1 MKILV
6 LNCGSSS
13 LKYQVLDMTNEELI
27 AKGLV
32 ERIGIDGSIISH
44 EKIGNDKV
52 KNEIPMKDHTAAI
65 SQVIKMVSD
74 PKEGAVKDISEIA
87 AVGHRVVHAGENYA
101 KSVLIT
107 DEVIQALEA
116 CVPLAPLHNPANLT
130 GINVCKDLLPEVPM
144 VAVFDTAFHQTMPP
158 EAYIYALP
166 YKYYEDYS
174 VRRYGFHGT
183 SHFFVSQEAAKFLSK
198 DINDL
203 KLITCHLGNGAS
215 VTAIK
220 NGKSVATSMGFTPLE
235 GVAMGTRAGNI
246 DPAIIDY
253 LKEKEG
259 LTAKQVTNILNKE
272 SGVLG
277 ISGVSSDFRDIN
289 DAADEGNE
297 RAQLAQKVFA
307 FTVKSYIG
315 SYIAQLNGV
324 DAIVFTAGVGEND
337 WLMRSMICENMNNL
351 GITIDEEYNKTIR
364 GKKTEI
370 STKDSKVKVI
380 IVPTNEELVI
390 ARDTLSIISSK

>member
-1 MKILV
+1 MKVLV

-32 ERIGIDGSIISH
+32 ERIGIDGSTIVH
-44 EKIGNDKV
+44 EKIGNDKF
-52 KNEIPMKDHTAAI
+52 KNVVPMKDHNVAI
-65 SQVIKMVSD
+65 SQVIKMITD
-74 PKEGAVKDISEIA
+74 PKEGAVSDVSEIV
-87 AVGHRVVHAGENYA
+87 AVGHRVVHAGEKY
-101 KSVLIT
+101 SQSELIT
-107 DEVIQALEA
+107 EDVIKALEE
-116 CVPLAPLHNPANLT
+116 CIPLAPLHNPANLI
-130 GINVCKDLLPEVPM
+130 GINACKELLPNVPM

-166 YKYYEDYS
+166 YKYYEDYA

-183 SHFFVSQEAAKFLSK
+183 SHSFVSQEAAKFLSK
-198 DINDL
+198 DIKDL
-203 KLITCHLGNGAS
+203 KMITCHLGNGAS
-215 VTAIK
+215 LAAIDK
-220 NGKSVATSMGFTPLE
+220 GRSVATSMGFTPLE
-235 GVAMGTRAGNI
+235 GVTMGTRAGNI

-277 ISGVSSDFRDIN
+277 ISGISSDFRDIN
-289 DAADEGNE
+289 DAADEGNI

-315 SYIAQLNGV
+315 SYLAQLNGV
-324 DAIVFTAGVGEND
+324 DTIVFTAGVGEND
-337 WLMRSMICENMNNL
+337 YLMRSMICENLDNL
-351 GITIDEEYNKTIR
+351 GIIIDEEYNKTIR
-364 GKKTEI
+364 GKLTEI
-370 STKDSKVKVI
+370 STKDSKVKVL

-390 ARDTLSIISSK
+390 ARDTVSIVNK